1 MKPLQ
6 AIFNLL
12 MVMMLLGSTRIARNE
27 RLEQPFSKIDSN
39 TNYILPAPAPKYF
52 KSSLKLYMTPQNGHT
67 CLPAIMAYV
76 NQELCKGSR
85 TTRDYVDQYEDA
97 HPGVD
102 VTEDGIIAS
111 KQKIANYIESS
122 FSTKTYMEAGGL
134 IASID
139 KGNPLLTTILSYDY
153 SGMTQLHN
161 ILIVG
166 YDSSAKNNPKIYY
179 MDSRYGRIFNDI
191 DVAAFN
197 ASSPAYTFSITGC
210 K

>member
-6 AIFNLL
+6 AIFTLL
-12 MVMMLLGSTRIARNE
+12 IVMMLLGSTRIARTE
-27 RLEQPFSKIDSN
+27 RLAQTIAKKDPNPS
-39 TNYILPAPAPKYF
+39 YIIPAPAPKYF
-52 KSSLKLYMTPQNGHT
+52 TSSLKLYMTPQNGHT
-67 CLPAIMAYV
+67 CLPAIMSYI
-76 NQELCKGSR
+76 NQELCKAGRS
-85 TTRDYVDQYEDA
+85 TQYYVDQYEDI

-102 VTEDGIIAS
+102 VSEDGIIGS
-111 KQKIANYIESS
+111 KRKITDYIEAS
-122 FSTKTYMEAGGL
+122 FTTKTYMEAGGVL
-134 IASID
+134 ASID
-139 KGNPLLTTILSYDY
+139 KGNPLLTTILSFDNIG
-153 SGMTQLHN
+153 STQLHN

>member
-1 MKPLQ
+1 
-6 AIFNLL
+6 
-12 MVMMLLGSTRIARNE
+12 MMLLSSTKIAPIE
-27 RLEQPFSKIDSN
+27 RLARSIVPLNPNPSSI
-39 TNYILPAPAPKYF
+39 IPAPAPKYF
-52 KSSLKLYMTPQNGHT
+52 KPSLKLYMNPQNGHT
-67 CLPAIMAYV
+67 CLPAIMSYI
-76 NQELCKGSR
+76 NLELCKGSYS
-85 TTRDYVDQYEDA
+85 TEYYVDQYEEA

-102 VTEDGIIAS
+102 VAEDGIIGS
-111 KQKIANYIESS
+111 KRKIIDYIETS
-122 FSTKTYMEAGGL
+122 FTTKTYIEAGGVV
-134 IASID
+134 ASID
-139 KGNPLLTTILSYDY
+139 KGNPLLTTILSFDNTG
-153 SGMTQLHN
+153 SKQLHN